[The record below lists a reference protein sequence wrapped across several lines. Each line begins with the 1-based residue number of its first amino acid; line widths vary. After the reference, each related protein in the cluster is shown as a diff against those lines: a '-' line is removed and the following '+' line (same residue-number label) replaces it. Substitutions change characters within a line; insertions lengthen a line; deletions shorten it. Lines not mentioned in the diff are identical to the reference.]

1 MKNKEPT
8 RTDLLEKV
16 RKLELEAVAFRKR
29 ETRFKEEERRLR
41 KSERLYRAVVD
52 DQIDLINRSLPD
64 LTLTFVNKAHCNY
77 YGKSPEELIGV
88 NIILLIPPAAGQKL
102 KRLILKITPADP
114 IAIHEHEVVLPD
126 GDVRFQHWVNRGIFD
141 KKGTL
146 VEILAVG
153 RDITERRRA
162 ELALKAS
169 EERLIAQKQALEQ
182 KNAAL
187 QEVLEQI
194 GNVKLQLK
202 ENIMRN
208 VDQLLLPIVHKI
220 RRRAISPEVS
230 NYVNILQQNVENL
243 TSPFGR
249 VVSSSVVKLSARE
262 IEISSLSKNGLT
274 SKEIG
279 ELLHI
284 ASRTV
289 DTYRYK
295 IRRKFGLIGK
305 KINSA
310 TFLRE
315 IAADGKNSIL
325 A

>member
-1 MKNKEPT
+1 MKKKEPT
-8 RTDLLEKV
+8 RTELLEKV
-16 RKLELEAVAFRKR
+16 RRLERELDGFREREA
-29 ETRFKEEERRLR
+29 EFKEANRHLR

-88 NIILLIPPAAGQKL
+88 NVLTLIPPAAGKKL
-102 KRLILKITPADP
+102 KRLILKVTPAKP
-114 IAIHEHEVVLPD
+114 VAIHEHEVPIP
-126 GDVRFQHWVNRGIFD
+126 GGEVRFQHWVNRGIFD
-141 KKGTL
+141 KKGRL
-146 VEILAVG
+146 IEILAVG
-153 RDITERRRA
+153 RDITERKRA

-169 EERLIAQKQALEQ
+169 EERLMAQKQALEQ

-194 GNVKLQLK
+194 GNVKLQAK
-202 ENIMRN
+202 EDVMRN
-208 VDQLLLPIVHKI
+208 VDQLLLPIVQKI

-230 NYVNILQQNVENL
+230 NYIDILKQNVENL

-249 VVSSSVVKLSARE
+249 IISNPMVKLTSRE
-262 IEISSLSKNGLT
+262 IEISSLIKNGMT

-279 ELLHI
+279 DLLHI
-284 ASRTV
+284 APRTV

-295 IRRKFGLIGK
+295 IRKKFGLIGK
-305 KINSA
+305 KVNSA

-315 IAADGKNSIL
+315 IAAEGKKPL
-325 A
+325 